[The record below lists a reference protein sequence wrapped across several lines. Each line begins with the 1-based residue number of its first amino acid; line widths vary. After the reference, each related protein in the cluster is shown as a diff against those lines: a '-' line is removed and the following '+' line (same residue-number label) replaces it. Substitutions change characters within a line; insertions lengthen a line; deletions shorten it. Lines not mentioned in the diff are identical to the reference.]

1 MTKDM
6 FHFVNEFEKL
16 HNVRRNVR
24 VYMLKDQIQKTET
37 DTCGIFQLQ
46 FYDNLF
52 GPQYSS
58 AIISHEDLTK
68 NIVQALLNEIFSV
81 GK

>member
-1 MTKDM
+1 M
-6 FHFVNEFEKL
+6 FHFINEFEKL

-37 DTCGIFQLQ
+37 DTYGIFQLH
-46 FYDNLF
+46 FCDNLF

-58 AIISHEDLTK
+58 AIINHEDLTK
-68 NIVQALLNEIFSV
+68 NIVQTLLNEIFSV
-81 GK
+81 DK